1 MKHTPDPLPRGTVPL
16 VLGAAALY
24 WGLNNLSA
32 IGRAAGLLAGFVFP
46 FLLGGGFAFLL
57 NIPMRALE
65 GLLQRA
71 GLKSRFLRPAALLL
85 TLLAVAGVL
94 TGVTFV
100 VVPQLGATAQRIG
113 AQIPDFLTQ
122 CQAFLSAL
130 PERFPWLSLPRG
142 LDSFSLS
149 ALPDKLTEFLSSLG
163 SRVLGSSI
171 SFATTVFS
179 GVVNFGI
186 AFVFAL
192 YILVGKETLSRQLSH
207 LMQAF
212 LPERWNRRIRYAL
225 GIINRTFSGFFT
237 GQVLEACILGF
248 LFFVSMTLL
257 RFPYATLV
265 AVLVGFTALIPVFG
279 AFIGCVVSALL
290 ILVENPVQALW
301 FIVLFLAL
309 QQLEGNLIY
318 PRVVGSSV
326 GLPPIWVLVAVTLG
340 GSMFGI
346 AGMLVFIP
354 TVSVIY
360 QLLRDA
366 VRSRLQSRTARPA
379 PDPPARPDSSAP
391 PGEP

>member
-1 MKHTPDPLPRGTVPL
+1 MKHTSDPLPRGTVPL

-24 WGLNNLSA
+24 WGLLNNLGA
-32 IGRAAGLLAGFVFP
+32 IGRAAGLLAGYVFP

-71 GLKSRFLRPAALLL
+71 GLKGRFLRPAALLL

-192 YILVGKETLSRQLSH
+192 YILAGKETLSRQLSH

-212 LPERWNRRIRYAL
+212 LPELWNRRIRYAL
-225 GIINRTFSGFFT
+225 GIINRTLSGFFT

-279 AFIGCVVSALL
+279 AFIGCVVGALL

-366 VRSRLQSRTARPA
+366 VRSRLQGRAARPA
-379 PDPPARPDSSAP
+379 PDPPERPERP
-391 PGEP
+391 ERP

>member
-1 MKHTPDPLPRGTVPL
+1 MKHTSDPLPRGTVPL
-16 VLGAAALY
+16 VLGTAALY

-142 LDSFSLS
+142 PDSFSLS

-225 GIINRTFSGFFT
+225 GITSRTFSGFFT

-301 FIVLFLAL
+301 FIVLFLVL

-354 TVSVIY
+354 TVSVVY

-366 VRSRLQSRTARPA
+366 VRSRLQGRAARPA
-379 PDPPARPDSSAP
+379 PDSPERPERP
-391 PGEP
+391 